1 MNRIYKVIWSR
12 VKHCYVVVS
21 ELTKSAGKGNIS
33 AQRKKLSSSAFSETL
48 RDEREK
54 THDRSKNF
62 CSLPFSQQIKRNL
75 HQKRLLFKTND
86 YLCK

>member
-1 MNRIYKVIWSR
+1 MAGGRYHVRGIFL
-12 VKHCYVVVS
+12 HC
-21 ELTKSAGKGNIS
+21 EKN
-33 AQRKKLSSSAFSETL
+33 LSSSAFSETL

-62 CSLPFSQQIKRNL
+62 CSLPFRQQIKRNL